1 MLEFSQ
7 AADNNK
13 AAILAVL
20 AEWLPQRAKLLEIG
34 SGAGQHAI
42 HMAAALN
49 HVHWQPT
56 DRAQVL
62 PMLTSNVA
70 QYGTA
75 NIRRPTALDL
85 ANQAWPVQTYDC
97 IYSANVM
104 HIVSSELGENLIRG
118 AARMLA
124 ADGLLALYGP
134 YKYAGDF
141 TTPSNA
147 DFDLWLKA
155 RDARSGIRDFEW
167 VHDLAARSGLR
178 LMADQRM
185 PANNQMLIFK
195 ASPNA

>member
-1 MLEFSQ
+1 MQGFSQ

-20 AEWLPQRAKLLEIG
+20 AEWLPHQAKLLEIG

-42 HMAAALN
+42 YMAASLN

-56 DRAQVL
+56 DRAPAL
-62 PMLTSNVA
+62 PMLTSNIA
-70 QYGTA
+70 EYGTA
-75 NIRRPTALDL
+75 NILRPTALDL
-85 ANQAWPVQTYDC
+85 ATQTWPAQTFDC
-97 IYSANVM
+97 VYSANVM
-104 HIVSSELGENLIRG
+104 HIVSPELGENLICS
-118 AARMLA
+118 AAKMLT

-134 YKYAGDF
+134 YKYSGVF

-155 RDARSGIRDFEW
+155 RDAQSGIRDFEW
-167 VHDLAARSGLR
+167 VHDLASRSGLR

-195 ASPNA
+195 ASANE

>member
-1 MLEFSQ
+1 MQGFSQ

-20 AEWLPQRAKLLEIG
+20 TEWLPQQAELLEIG

-62 PMLTSNVA
+62 PMLTSNIA
-70 QYGTA
+70 EYGTA

-85 ANQAWPVQTYDC
+85 ATQAWPVQTYDC

-195 ASPNA
+195 ASANE

>member
-1 MLEFSQ
+1 MQGFSQ

-20 AEWLPQRAKLLEIG
+20 AEWLPQQAKLLEIG

-42 HMAAALN
+42 YMAAALN

-56 DRAQVL
+56 DRASVL
-62 PMLTSNVA
+62 PVLTSNIA
-70 QYGTA
+70 EYGTA
-75 NIRRPTALDL
+75 NILRPTALDL
-85 ANQAWPVQTYDC
+85 ATQTWPAQTFDC
-97 IYSANVM
+97 VYSANVM
-104 HIVSSELGENLIRG
+104 HIVSSELGENLICS
-118 AARMLA
+118 AAKMLA

-134 YKYAGDF
+134 YKYAGVF

-155 RDARSGIRDFEW
+155 RNAQSGIRDFEW

-195 ASPNA
+195 ASANE

>member
-1 MLEFSQ
+1 MQGFSQ

-20 AEWLPQRAKLLEIG
+20 AEWLPQQAKLLEIG

-56 DRAQVL
+56 DRAPAL
-62 PMLTSNVA
+62 PMLTSNIA
-70 QYGTA
+70 EYGTA
-75 NIRRPTALDL
+75 NILRPTALDL
-85 ANQAWPVQTYDC
+85 ATQTWPAQTFDC
-97 IYSANVM
+97 VYSANVM
-104 HIVSSELGENLIRG
+104 HIVSSELGENLICS
-118 AARMLA
+118 AAKMLT

-134 YKYAGDF
+134 YKYAGVF

-195 ASPNA
+195 ASADE

>member
-1 MLEFSQ
+1 MQGFSQ

-56 DRAQVL
+56 DRAPAL
-62 PMLTSNVA
+62 PMLTSNIA
-70 QYGTA
+70 EYGTA
-75 NIRRPTALDL
+75 NILRPTALDL
-85 ANQAWPVQTYDC
+85 ATQTWPAQTFDC
-97 IYSANVM
+97 VYSANVM
-104 HIVSSELGENLIRG
+104 HIVSSELGENLICS
-118 AARMLA
+118 AAKMLA

-134 YKYAGDF
+134 YKYAGVF

-147 DFDLWLKA
+147 DFDLRLKV
-155 RDARSGIRDFEW
+155 RDAQSGIRDFEW
-167 VHDLAARSGLR
+167 VHDLALRSGLR

-195 ASPNA
+195 ASANE

>member
-1 MLEFSQ
+1 MQGFSQ

-20 AEWLPQRAKLLEIG
+20 AEWLPQQARLLEIG

-42 HMAAALN
+42 HMAAALY

-56 DRAQVL
+56 DRAPVL
-62 PMLTSNVA
+62 PMLRSNIA
-70 QYGTA
+70 EYGTA
-75 NIRRPTALDL
+75 NILRPTALDL
-85 ANQAWPVQTYDC
+85 ATQIWPAQTYDC
-97 IYSANVM
+97 VYSANVM
-104 HIVSSELGENLIRG
+104 HIVSSELGENLICS
-118 AARMLA
+118 AAKMLT

-134 YKYAGDF
+134 YKYAGVF

>member
-1 MLEFSQ
+1 MQGFSQ

-20 AEWLPQRAKLLEIG
+20 AEWLPHRAKLLEIG

-56 DRAQVL
+56 DRAPVL
-62 PMLTSNVA
+62 PMLTSNIA
-70 QYGTA
+70 EYGTA
-75 NIRRPTALDL
+75 NILRPTALDL
-85 ANQAWPVQTYDC
+85 ATQTWPAQTYDC
-97 IYSANVM
+97 VYSANVM
-104 HIVSSELGENLIRG
+104 HIVSSELGENLICG
-118 AARMLA
+118 AAKMLT

-155 RDARSGIRDFEW
+155 RDAQSGIRDFEW

-195 ASPNA
+195 ASANE